1 MNGNRGSMQ
10 PLTITFPSKCETAHF
25 STGEMIGISL
35 EKKEMFLKK
44 TNKKGSLKSRWE
56 EICS

>member
-1 MNGNRGSMQ
+1 MQ
-10 PLTITFPSKCETAHF
+10 PLTITFPSECETARF

-35 EKKEMFLKK
+35 EKRKCFLKK

-56 EICS
+56 EICA